1 MVSEKIALVL
11 TAGPEMRSAW
21 FPPPVLWALDIA
33 GRGGDAKMVL
43 EGEASPASNLCQPK
57 SNLEST

>member
-1 MVSEKIALVL
+1 MVSEEIALVL

-21 FPPPVLWALDIA
+21 FPPVLWALDIA
-33 GRGGDAKMVL
+33 GRGGDAMIVL